1 MAPRALDA
9 SSVLSEPLTL
19 ALTGR
24 AARDRDALF
33 GASAGTAPNPAP
45 VSRRKQ
51 PVAGAEK
58 RPRPGRPLNGA
69 ADAAVRGL
77 EVAGEAAPPSTFAAS
92 TSAPDAELLQSRQ
105 TQVEQLRRQATD
117 AALRGRQSS
126 RRALQ
131 LAREARAIGVDVTM
145 RLGEQD
151 EQLDRVQN
159 DLDEIHGHLTHSD
172 EIIHDMQSFWKKMW
186 PWARDRNRRHERY
199 APVLGADGP
208 STSATRHEIACLQRQ
223 REAGTLNLRERPP
236 AACSSERSADEAR
249 AADDAQVGSS
259 PGSVPAHALLQDAV
273 DGEAAS
279 LDGDSER
286 RRGLLSSLRRVT
298 RRVRGVDE
306 PEDRVRRER
315 AALLA
320 EGTAP
325 TAAAD
330 AAAASPADATECADA
345 SAQASAAPWEEH
357 VQAQDRDLDELSV
370 VVSDLRTLAVG
381 IGEQVRHQSA
391 KIDVISKDVD
401 YGRERIHENNRRIR
415 RML

>member
-9 SSVLSEPLTL
+9 SSVISEPLTL
-19 ALTGR
+19 PLTGR
-24 AARDRDALF
+24 DARDRDALF

-208 STSATRHEIACLQRQ
+208 ST
-223 REAGTLNLRERPP
+223 
-236 AACSSERSADEAR
+236 
-249 AADDAQVGSS
+249 
-259 PGSVPAHALLQDAV
+259 
-273 DGEAAS
+273 
-279 LDGDSER
+279 
-286 RRGLLSSLRRVT
+286 
-298 RRVRGVDE
+298 
-306 PEDRVRRER
+306 
-315 AALLA
+315 
-320 EGTAP
+320 
-325 TAAAD
+325 
-330 AAAASPADATECADA
+330 
-345 SAQASAAPWEEH
+345 
-357 VQAQDRDLDELSV
+357 
-370 VVSDLRTLAVG
+370 
-381 IGEQVRHQSA
+381 
-391 KIDVISKDVD
+391 
-401 YGRERIHENNRRIR
+401 
-415 RML
+415 